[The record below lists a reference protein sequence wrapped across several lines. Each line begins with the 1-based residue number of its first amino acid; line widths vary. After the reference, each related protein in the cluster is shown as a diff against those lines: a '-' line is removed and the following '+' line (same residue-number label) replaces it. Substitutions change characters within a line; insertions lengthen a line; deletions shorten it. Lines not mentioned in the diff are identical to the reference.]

1 MVVWCRQKNLSL
13 GITISHHSAKPCDAK
28 QWPSEEF
35 LSEPYTQIL
44 MCHARLPFSI
54 KLKIL
59 ERKYYYSY
67 CPDCN
72 LPWQTHRACLCV
84 CMCVC
89 VGGGGADPARGWAD
103 PARGV
108 RANPAGLEGR
118 SSQRGSRLSQ
128 MGVGGWGEWPSQR
141 GRGWGGGRPSQ
152 RGGRQTQPEGVELGL
167 EKPVILVEFERCST
181 PLLYTHNGAILT
193 GVRLFA

>member
-1 MVVWCRQKNLSL
+1 MAVWCRQKNPSL

-89 VGGGGADPARGWAD
+89 VGGGGQTQPEGWGQTQQDWKADPARGGADSARWGGGWMTQPEGAGVGGAD
-103 PARGV
+103 PARG
-108 RANPAGLEGR
+108 
-118 SSQRGSRLSQ
+118 
-128 MGVGGWGEWPSQR
+128 
-141 GRGWGGGRPSQ
+141 
-152 RGGRQTQPEGVELGL
+152 GGRQTQPEGVELGL
-167 EKPVILVEFERCST
+167 EKPVILVEFERCSA